1 MTTTPFGTT
10 LLVRPDGTIPFLPGP
25 PRDRAL
31 VLGGGG
37 SAGNAWEIGLLAGL
51 LAAGVDVTR
60 PDLTVGTSAGATVAA
75 QLADAGPAELL
86 DAVLTTVPPARTDR
100 PATRPTGS
108 GGSVTDHLDR
118 FRRIIAKSA
127 DAAEMR
133 SRTGVLALE
142 ARDHTDRWRATVA
155 ARFTA
160 RHWPERLV
168 LLTAV
173 DATTGTPVVL
183 DRDSGVDLVDAVA
196 ASTSGGGSAFRT
208 GGLALVDGGY
218 RRNENA
224 DLAAGSAR
232 VLVLSP
238 LGGRSLH
245 PPAWGMD
252 LDRQVEE
259 LRAGGADVRTVVPD
273 ETSLAAMG
281 TNLMDVST
289 RPAVARAAAKQGRA
303 EAWRLT
309 AWWRGEGAQVLG
321 E

>member
-1 MTTTPFGTT
+1 MTTTSFST
-10 LLVRPDGTIPFLPGP
+10 LLVRPDGTTPLVPGP

-51 LAAGVDVTR
+51 LAAGLDVTA
-60 PDLTVGTSAGATVAA
+60 PDLTIGTSAGATVAA

-86 DAVLTTVPPARTDR
+86 EAVLTTSVPARTGR
-100 PATRPTGS
+100 PGPRPGS
-108 GGSVTDHLDR
+108 RGTAVTDHLDR
-118 FRRIIAKSA
+118 FRRIIAESA

-133 SRTGVLALE
+133 SRVGALALE
-142 ARDHTDRWRATVA
+142 GDDHTARWRATVA

-160 RHWPERLV
+160 RHWPDRLV

-173 DATTGTPVVL
+173 DATTGAPVVL
-183 DRDSGVDLVDAVA
+183 DRDSGVALVDAVA
-196 ASTSGGGSAFRT
+196 ASTSGGGSAYRT

-224 DLAAGSAR
+224 DLATGSAR

-238 LGGRSLH
+238 LGSRSLH
-245 PPAWGMD
+245 PPASGMD
-252 LDRQVEE
+252 LAQQVEE
-259 LRAGGADVRTVVPD
+259 LRSRGADVRTVVPD
-273 ETSLAAMG
+273 GASLAAMG

-289 RPAVARAAAKQGRA
+289 RPAVARAGSEQGRA
-303 EAWRLT
+303 EAARL
-309 AWWRGEGAQVLG
+309 AGWWHADGTQVLG